1 MQVGDEDA
9 LDVAQRDAG
18 IHQAQAGSVTGVEQ
32 IGIVVH
38 HQHGGLRQAL
48 GLQ

>member
-1 MQVGDEDA
+1 MQVGNEDTF
-9 LDVAQRDAG
+9 DVAQRDAG
-18 IHQAQAGSVTGVEQ
+18 IHQTQAGAVAGVEQ
-32 IGIVVH
+32 VGIVVH